1 MIEELLWKFVEEMR
15 VISTFI
21 CEAPPLNNQSK
32 IVVFLTFQVHKLPCL
47 AYLLVNLT
55 KTRTVSHKL

>member
-1 MIEELLWKFVEEMR
+1 MR
-15 VISTFI
+15 VISTLI

-32 IVVFLTFQVHKLPCL
+32 IAVFLPFQVHKLPCL